1 MAILYREHF
10 SREPAR
16 FQLDL
21 TTRDDKMLDI
31 NLLRAEKG
39 GNPDLV
45 RESQRRRY
53 AKDANMVDEVIA
65 VDVEWRQAQFQ
76 VKVVTETFD

>member
-1 MAILYREHF
+1 
-10 SREPAR
+10 
-16 FQLDL
+16 
-21 TTRDDKMLDI
+21 MLDI

-53 AKDANMVDEVIA
+53 AKDTNMVDEVIA
-65 VDVEWRQAQFQ
+65 IDVEWRQAQFQ
-76 VKVVTETFD
+76 VCPRKAKMFRRQSRTSMHNNPLLFS

>member
-1 MAILYREHF
+1 
-10 SREPAR
+10 
-16 FQLDL
+16 
-21 TTRDDKMLDI
+21 MLDI

-45 RESQRRRY
+45 RESQRRRCV
-53 AKDANMVDEVIA
+53 KDTNMVDEVIA

-76 VKVVTETFD
+76 VRQHVHCSYFLVASYLSDLGLINARLII

>member
-1 MAILYREHF
+1 
-10 SREPAR
+10 
-16 FQLDL
+16 
-21 TTRDDKMLDI
+21 MLDI

-45 RESQRRRY
+45 RESQRRRCV
-53 AKDANMVDEVIA
+53 KDTNMVDEVIA

-76 VKVVTETFD
+76 VQFSISFIYSLVASFLSMVNVRLII